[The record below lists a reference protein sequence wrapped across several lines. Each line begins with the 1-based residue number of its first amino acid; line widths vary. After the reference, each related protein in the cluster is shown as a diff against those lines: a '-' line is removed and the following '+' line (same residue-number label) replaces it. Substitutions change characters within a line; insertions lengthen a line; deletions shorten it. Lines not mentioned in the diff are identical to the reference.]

1 MAGAIDKKIAE
12 VKKELEDSPST
23 HLSARNGILSSV
35 TLIREFSESRLNA
48 LCEKF
53 TATNYRLYVRLEDQ
67 ATGNNIKLEND
78 NDLLMEASIIG
89 ADYSLAEVCENL
101 AKQRLICYGARDLQN
116 TFRKF
121 DLPSYE
127 TVNGALGLSEPNTSY
142 FGIKATDIGE
152 TYSIN
157 LTSIEGTTQT
167 QGSNT
172 FSTYINDYYVVRSR
186 VDGELVDINDDM
198 TPYSS
203 PNDDIPFGNAVAWG
217 SSVLTEAGTWNEDY
231 AKANIA
237 GVSTQ
242 SSGAYN
248 ELDTITLLDHLTAG
262 SNTQYTPV
270 GPSFGQ
276 KFYLKRHEDYVN
288 TFTITGTTTTGS
300 LEVTNV
306 SETDLAKIKYGDV
319 ISGTGIPD
327 DNVSIAAVQTT
338 GSKIRL
344 SNTGIAT
351 ADGTVTL
358 TVNSVPFGYAKDDI
372 FCQVEVVGEGL
383 VKNPD
388 WKPVG
393 DDAGDYSGSDAGADD
408 LLNANTSQFV
418 GLLGFFDPD
427 NGSSNATNDITKG
440 ARSDW
445 VSLQKEISG
454 TTYPYKEQNPFFPA
468 MGGTV
473 KAYEV
478 DNGEIVGTQ
487 PTGLGEDDIP
497 CGRYIRF
504 DYERANNSS
513 VMPENRYY
521 VDQAEKFYYEVPC
534 TNTSYTCGT
543 VTVGTNHPMPN
554 TGEPPLTMTKTGL
567 SDTVTRVQ
575 SNTVTI
581 AGDSPVTMNVQ
592 ASLTGDVPID
602 DDTSHPALS
611 GGSGDP
617 PSWSGNSY
625 YTMVNNFIMK
635 NFVHVQTT
643 SQPGGSGT
651 AWSITLDTDTTAFP
665 CRYNYAQKKLYE
677 AGGSGDNTMNADVQ
691 FIKDTI
697 NDLQT
702 LAPFRDPIITGAQAG
717 GSGIADDVFDTYIQA
732 EPLTDMAALQTA
744 LTAFRTAWAAGSN
757 ARDGDDN
764 GDSNKGEVVA
774 FANTTWAAFHTEL
787 STFNTNCSKRTAEID
802 ARIGVPTRAGTPST
816 VYKQYPAVYVSAV
829 PAANT
834 TSGHVPYGRAIYDS
848 CNYLLGDTLK
858 LGVQL
863 IQDIQGLTDLVDLVK
878 KARNKYEIY
887 NGRAKEY
894 S

>member
-12 VKKELEDSPST
+12 VKKELVDSPAT
-23 HLSARNGILSSV
+23 HLSARNGILNSV
-35 TLIREFSESRLNA
+35 ALIREFSESRLNA

-89 ADYSLAEVCENL
+89 ASYSLAQVCEHL
-101 AKQRLICYGARDLQN
+101 AEERLVLYGARTIKS

-142 FGIKATDIGE
+142 FGIKATDLAE
-152 TYSIN
+152 TYTIN
-157 LTSIEGTTQT
+157 LSSLEGTTQT
-167 QGSNT
+167 QSSNT
-172 FSTYINDYYVVRSR
+172 FSTYVKDYYLVRSR
-186 VDGELVDINDDM
+186 VDGELVDINDNM
-198 TPYSS
+198 APYSS
-203 PNDDIPFGNAVAWG
+203 PNDDTPFGNAVAWG
-217 SSVLTEAGTWNEDY
+217 GSVLTEAGTWNADY

-248 ELDTITLLDHLTAG
+248 ELVTITLNDHLTQG

-270 GPSFGQ
+270 GPSFNN
-276 KFYLKRHEDYVN
+276 KFYLKRHADYVN
-288 TFTITGTTTTGS
+288 TFTITGTTSTGS
-300 LEVTNV
+300 LEVTGV
-306 SETDLAKIKYGDV
+306 SVEDLAKVKYGDV

-338 GSKIRL
+338 DSKLRL

-351 ADGTVTL
+351 ADGTITL
-358 TVNSVPFGYAKDDI
+358 TVNSVPFGYQKDDI

-383 VKNPD
+383 VTNPD

-393 DDAGDYSGSDAGADD
+393 DDAGDYSGTDAAPDD
-408 LLNANTSQFV
+408 LLNANTSQFIS
-418 GLLGFFDPD
+418 LLGFFDPD

-440 ARSDW
+440 ARGDW

-454 TTYPYKEQNPFFPA
+454 TTYPYKERNPFFPA

-473 KAYEV
+473 KTYEV
-478 DNGEIVGTQ
+478 DNGVIVGTQ
-487 PTGLGEDDIP
+487 PTGLGDEDIP

-504 DYERANNSS
+504 DYERANNTGN
-513 VMPENRYY
+513 MPENRYY

-534 TNTSYTCGT
+534 TNVTYTCGT
-543 VTVGTNHPMPN
+543 ATIGTNHPMPN
-554 TGEPPLTMTKTGL
+554 VGEPPLTMTKTGL
-567 SDTVTRVQ
+567 SDLITRVQ

-581 AGDSPVTMNVQ
+581 GSVTMNVQ
-592 ASLTGDVPID
+592 SSLTGDVPID
-602 DDTSHPALS
+602 DDTTNPSLS
-611 GGSGDP
+611 GSSGNP
-617 PSWSGNSY
+617 PAWSGNNY
-625 YTMVNNFIMK
+625 YTLSGNYIYK
-635 NFVHVQTT
+635 NFVHIQST
-643 SQPGGSGT
+643 SQPGGAGT
-651 AWSITLDTDTTAFP
+651 AWSITLDTDVTAFP

-677 AGGSGDNTMNADVQ
+677 SGGSGDNTMNADVQ
-691 FIKDTI
+691 FIKDTV

-702 LAPFRDPIITGAQAG
+702 LAPWRDPIVTGAQAG
-717 GSGIADDVFDTYIQA
+717 GSGISDEDWDTYIQA
-732 EPLTDMAALQTA
+732 EPLGDLGTLSTA
-744 LTAFRTAWAAGSN
+744 LDTFRTAWNAGGN
-757 ARDGDDN
+757 ARTGDDN
-764 GDSNKGEVVA
+764 NNTNKGQVVS
-774 FANTTWAAFHTEL
+774 FANTTWAAFHTEVG
-787 STFNTNCSKRTAEID
+787 TFGTNRGKREAEID
-802 ARIGVPTRAGTPST
+802 ARIGVPTRAGTPSSSF
-816 VYKQYPAVYVSAV
+816 KQYPAVYVSAV
-829 PAANT
+829 PTANT
-834 TSGHVPYGRAIYDS
+834 TGGQVPYGRSIYDS

-863 IQDIQGLTDLVDLVK
+863 IQDIQGLTNLIDLVK

>member
-53 TATNYRLYVRLEDQ
+53 TAVDYALYIQLEDEG
-67 ATGNNIKLEND
+67 TGNNLLLEDENEI
-78 NDLLMEASIIG
+78 LMEASIIG
-89 ADYSLAEVCENL
+89 ASYSLAQICEHL
-101 AKQRLICYGARDLQN
+101 AEERLVLYGARTIKS

-142 FGIKATDIGE
+142 FGIKATDLAE
-152 TYSIN
+152 TYTIN
-157 LTSIEGTTQT
+157 LSSLEGTTQT

-172 FSTYINDYYVVRSR
+172 FSTYVKDYYLVRSR
-186 VDGELVDINDDM
+186 VDGELVDINDNM
-198 TPYSS
+198 APYSS
-203 PNDDIPFGNAVAWG
+203 PNDDTPFGNAVAWG
-217 SSVLTEAGTWNEDY
+217 GSVLTEAGTWNADY

-248 ELDTITLLDHLTAG
+248 ELVTITLNDHLTQG

-270 GPSFGQ
+270 GPSFNQ
-276 KFYLKRHEDYVN
+276 KFYLKRHADYVN
-288 TFTITGTTTTGS
+288 TFTITGTTSTGS
-300 LEVTNV
+300 LEVTGV
-306 SETDLAKIKYGDV
+306 SVEDLAKVKYGDV

-327 DNVSIAAVQTT
+327 DNVSIAAVQTPD
-338 GSKIRL
+338 SKLRL

-351 ADGTVTL
+351 ADGTITL
-358 TVNSVPFGYAKDDI
+358 TVNSVPFGYQKDDI
-372 FCQVEVVGEGL
+372 FCQVEIVGEGL
-383 VKNPD
+383 VTNPD

-393 DDAGDYSGSDAGADD
+393 DDAGDYSGTDEGPDD
-408 LLNANTSQFV
+408 LLNANTSQFIS
-418 GLLGFFDPD
+418 LLGFFDPD

-440 ARSDW
+440 ARNDW
-445 VSLQKEISG
+445 VSLQKEVSG
-454 TTYPYKEQNPFFPA
+454 TTYPYKERNPIFPA

-478 DNGEIVGTQ
+478 DNGVIVGTQ
-487 PTGLGEDDIP
+487 PTGLGDEDIP
-497 CGRYIRF
+497 SGRYVRF
-504 DYERANNSS
+504 DYERANNTGN
-513 VMPENRYY
+513 MPENRYY

-534 TNTSYTCGT
+534 TNVSYTCGT
-543 VTVGTNHPMPN
+543 VTIGTNHPMPN
-554 TGEPPLTMTKTGL
+554 VGEPPLTMTKTGL
-567 SDTVTRVQ
+567 SDLITRVQ

-581 AGDSPVTMNVQ
+581 GSVTMNVQ
-592 ASLTGDVPID
+592 NSLTGDVPVD
-602 DDTSHPALS
+602 DDTTHPTLS
-611 GGSGDP
+611 GTGTPS
-617 PSWSGNSY
+617 SWSGNSY
-625 YTMVNNFIMK
+625 YTLVGNYIYR
-635 NFVHVQTT
+635 NFVHIESTDT
-643 SQPGGSGT
+643 SSPPN
-651 AWSITLDTDTTAFP
+651 WEHTLDTDVTAFP

-677 AGGSGDNTMNADVQ
+677 SGGSGDNTMNADVQ
-691 FIKDTI
+691 FIKDTV

-702 LAPFRDPIITGAQAG
+702 LAPWRDPIVTGAQAG
-717 GSGIADDVFDTYIQA
+717 GSGISDEDWDTYIQA
-732 EPLTDMAALQTA
+732 EPLGDLGTLSTA
-744 LTAFRTAWAAGSN
+744 LDTFRTAWNAGGN
-757 ARDGDDN
+757 ARTGDDN
-764 GDSNKGEVVA
+764 NNTNKGQVVS
-774 FANTTWAAFHTEL
+774 FANTTWAAFHTEVG
-787 STFNTNCSKRTAEID
+787 TFGTNRGKRVTEID
-802 ARIGVPTRAGTPST
+802 TRIGVPTRAGTPST
-816 VYKQYPAVYVSAV
+816 SFKQYPAVYVSAV
-829 PAANT
+829 PTANT
-834 TSGHVPYGRAIYDS
+834 TNGQVPYGRAIYDS

-863 IQDIQGLTDLVDLVK
+863 IQDIQGLTNLVDLVK

>member
-12 VKKELEDSPST
+12 VKKELVDSPAT

-53 TATNYRLYVRLEDQ
+53 TALTYALYIQLEDQ
-67 ATGNNIKLEND
+67 GAGNNLLLEDENEI
-78 NDLLMEASIIG
+78 LMEASITD
-89 ADYSLAEVCENL
+89 ASYSLHQVCQNL
-101 AKQRLICYGARDLQN
+101 AEQRLICWGARDIRT

-127 TVNGALGLSEPNTSY
+127 TVNGALGLTEPNTSF

-157 LTSIEGTTQT
+157 LTSLEGTTQT

-172 FSTYINDYYVVRSR
+172 FSTYVKDYYVVRSR
-186 VDGELVDINDDM
+186 EDGELVDINDDM

-203 PNDDIPFGNAVAWG
+203 PNDDTPFGNAVAWG
-217 SSVLTEAGTWNEDY
+217 QATVTEVGTWNENY

-248 ELDTITLLDHLTAG
+248 ELVTMSLLDHLTVG
-262 SNTQYTPV
+262 TNTSYTPV

-276 KFYLKRHEDYVN
+276 KFYLKRHADYVN

-300 LEVTNV
+300 LEITNV
-306 SETDLAKIKYGDV
+306 SDTDLSKIKYGDV

-327 DNVSIAAVQTT
+327 DNVSIAAVQST

-344 SNTGIAT
+344 SNSGIAT
-351 ADGTVTL
+351 SDGTVTI

-383 VKNPD
+383 VKNPN

-393 DDAGDYSGSDAGADD
+393 DDAGDYSGTDAGPDD
-408 LLNANTSQFV
+408 TLNANTSEFI

-454 TTYPYKEQNPFFPA
+454 TTYPYKERNPFFPA

-478 DNGEIVGTQ
+478 DNGIIVGTQ

-497 CGRYIRF
+497 CGRYIRH
-504 DYERANNSS
+504 DYERANSS
-513 VMPENRYY
+513 TTMPENRYY

-543 VTVGTNHPMPN
+543 VTIGTNHPMPN
-554 TGEPPLTMTKTGL
+554 VGEPPLTMTKTGL

-581 AGDSPVTMNVQ
+581 GSVTMNVQ
-592 ASLTGDVPID
+592 ASLTGTVPID
-602 DDTSHPALS
+602 DDTTNPTLTGSS
-611 GGSGDP
+611 GSP

-625 YTMVNNFIMK
+625 YTLVDNYIYR
-635 NFVHVQTT
+635 NFVHIESTDTT
-643 SQPGGSGT
+643 SNPPN
-651 AWSITLDTDTTAFP
+651 WSITLDTDVTAFP
-665 CRYNYAQKKLYE
+665 CLYNYFQKKLHE
-677 AGGSGDNTMNADVQ
+677 AGGSGDNAMNTDVQ

-697 NDLQT
+697 NDLQSS
-702 LAPFRDPIITGAQAG
+702 ASFRDPIIDINSNVSV
-717 GSGIADDVFDTYIQA
+717 SGISDVAFDTYIQA
-732 EPLTDMAALQTA
+732 EPLGDLADLEQA
-744 LTAFRTAWAAGSN
+744 LTDFRTSWNHSN
-757 ARDGDDN
+757 NNRTGDDN
-764 GDSNKGEVVA
+764 NNSNKGITVLVQ
-774 FANTTWAAFHTEL
+774 NTEWAAFHTEL
-787 STFNTNCSKRTAEID
+787 STFDTNITKRATEID
-802 ARIGVPTRAGTPST
+802 ARIGVPTRSGTPST
-816 VYKQYPAVYVSAV
+816 SYKQYPAVYVSAV

-834 TSGHVPYGRAIYDS
+834 TGGVVPYGRAIYDS

-894 S
+894 T